1 MSVFTNPA
9 TGAEEEA
16 AAYIQATLSLLGDQ
30 EPLAVLTELADVM
43 ESSVLSHSTDQLN
56 KPEAPGKWSA
66 KQVVLHMADSELV
79 WGWRLRLILGHD
91 KPEITGYDQ
100 DLWANRLKYSEEDL
114 DLALKRI
121 RVLRESNLR
130 LIQSLTEAER
140 ARTGVHSERGEESI
154 EHMIRL
160 YAGHDLVHRQQL
172 QRILENQ

>member
-9 TGAEEEA
+9 TGAPEEA
-16 AAYIQATLSLLGDQ
+16 DAYIKATLSLLGDQ
-30 EPLAVLTELADVM
+30 EPLTVLTELADVM
-43 ESSVLSHSTDQLN
+43 ESSVLSHSADQLD
-56 KPEAPGKWSA
+56 KPETPGKWSA

-130 LIQSLTEAER
+130 IIQSLTETER

-154 EHMIRL
+154 DHMIRL

-172 QRILENQ
+172 QRILTNK